1 MVLSLVC
8 CLFTA
13 CNRGP
18 KVVPVTGR
26 VTRGGKPI
34 PSVTVFFRPDDP
46 KGQVYLG
53 GTGPEGN
60 FTLMSVYSKFG
71 VEPGEYVVSFNT
83 PEGSA
88 GGKMIP
94 QRLTGP
100 TSVWR
105 IKVAD
110 APLDIELDVLK
121 DQPQ

>member
-1 MVLSLVC
+1 
-8 CLFTA
+8 
-13 CNRGP
+13 
-18 KVVPVTGR
+18 

-34 PSVTVFFRPDDP
+34 PGVTVMFRPDNP

-53 GTGPEGN
+53 GTGPEGH

-71 VEPGEYVVSFNT
+71 VEPGEYAITFNT
-83 PEGSA
+83 PEGS
-88 GGKMIP
+88 GGGVTIP
-94 QRLTGP
+94 QRLMGAG
-100 TSVWR
+100 SAWR